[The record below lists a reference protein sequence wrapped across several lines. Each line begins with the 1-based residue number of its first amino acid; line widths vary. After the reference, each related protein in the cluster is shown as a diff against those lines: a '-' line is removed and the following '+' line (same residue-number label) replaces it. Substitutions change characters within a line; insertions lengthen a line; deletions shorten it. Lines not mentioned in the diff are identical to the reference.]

1 MRRLRTHPLIAWL
14 CALCLLGAQ
23 QAANAHYVG
32 HLGAASAAFAVQQGT
47 GSDETPALEKIC
59 ATCAAFAALSS
70 APPSAAAVAS
80 AVGFDA
86 VRPLFYAPVFTPAPA
101 APPYASRA
109 PPAVL

>member
-1 MRRLRTHPLIAWL
+1 MRRLRSHPLIALL

-23 QAANAHYVG
+23 QVANAHYVG
-32 HLGAASAAFAVQQGT
+32 HLDSASGALAVHKSG
-47 GSDETPALEKIC
+47 GSDEAPALERIC

-70 APPSAAAVAS
+70 APPSDPAVPS
-80 AVGFDA
+80 AVGFAA
-86 VRPLFYAPVFTPAPA
+86 VRPLFFASVFTPAPA